1 MIVTANARMLEKHFV
16 RNEQTRNRSTKKQM
30 TKVERR
36 KKSSAESISTHRVFV
51 FDGRGERVI
60 ATIIPITRITW
71 MRKAVRIL
79 QFVIKESRISARS
92 NVIRH
97 NSRSVKKLIQVMSQ
111 DLNDGVSIV
120 IWIGE
125 VKRWRE
131 TRKAPTRELTGN
143 GWKLKRIAITGV

>member
-36 KKSSAESISTHRVFV
+36 KKSSAESICTHRVFV

-71 MRKAVRIL
+71 IRKAVGIL
-79 QFVIKESRISARS
+79 
-92 NVIRH
+92 
-97 NSRSVKKLIQVMSQ
+97 
-111 DLNDGVSIV
+111 
-120 IWIGE
+120 
-125 VKRWRE
+125 
-131 TRKAPTRELTGN
+131 
-143 GWKLKRIAITGV
+143 